1 MKTDKIKKLIDKYKY
16 PLLALLLGIVI
27 MLVPTGKVSTDKPD
41 NTSADDEIRLETVLQ
56 KCEGVG

>member
-41 NTSADDEIRLETVLQ
+41 NTSADDEIRLETVLE
-56 KCEGVG
+56 KC

>member
-41 NTSADDEIRLETVLQ
+41 NTSGRRDKA
-56 KCEGVG
+56 